1 MGFPGGLSGKESACS
16 AGDLGSIPGSRRSP
30 EKWMATHSKILA
42 GEFHGQRNLTGYS
55 LWGWKRVGPWLS
67 ITFLQNIHMHTHTKA
82 YHYINWSQDWTN
94 ILNYLWDKETYMA
107 IRYISQ
113 AFLYKSNVV
122 RDGIWDFMLLGGQ

>member
-1 MGFPGGLSGKESACS
+1 
-16 AGDLGSIPGSRRSP
+16 
-30 EKWMATHSKILA
+30 MATHSKILA

-55 LWGWKRVGPWLS
+55 CEVEKELDHDWAT
-67 ITFLQNIHMHTHTKA
+67 ITFLQNIHMHAHTKA

-113 AFLYKSNVV
+113 TFLYKSNVV
-122 RDGIWDFMLLGGQ
+122 RDGIWDFMLLGSQ